1 MAASIPTLTRQ
12 NSLRLLPA
20 VIKLMGWR
28 FKQMWRFLLIT
39 WLGMLAMVVL
49 VCTGPLFALVATS
62 AYLPALLA
70 NAADG
75 PYITVETVSTHPT
88 QEQLQQIE
96 QQVNQSLR
104 QGSLAPYL
112 HNASQL
118 VVQTPPF
125 DMLANGKTSPAAFR
139 IDGYDSSQA
148 TQHAR
153 LLEGRLPQITGD
165 GTVEI
170 ALSQDAAANLGLHTG
185 STFQG
190 RYPIALGSQAWNF
203 RVVGII
209 APKVAQDP
217 FWAMGNPFSKATVFL
232 NSRYYIVTEGSPSYN
247 VIAANDAIK
256 PKIAVLQSTAPRDD
270 ATNQFVFFWRYPFD
284 LLHLNANDLS
294 DLSQQTSFLDGHL
307 AGVLQN
313 NIPDLTNI
321 NIFGTLFTTLNFSSG
336 RIALVQSELINL
348 LLITFALVLFLMGMM
363 SNILIERQ
371 AALIATI
378 RSRGATLRHVF
389 GTFAAQGLVL
399 GLAAL
404 LVGPLLALLLVRLVV
419 QMLLPTSEQSALT
432 AVMAHP
438 LQAILGVQWYAM
450 IAIALSLFFMQVAI
464 NRAAKMNIVSLRHE
478 SSRAQRLS
486 FWRRLNLD
494 LFFALLL
501 LAGYAAFVYF
511 WPNITTAGSQI
522 DPNIFVLLSDL
533 GVFVSPLLVAAVL
546 LLFLRFFPLIVRL
559 ATTLVARRRG
569 APAVLALAQMERNP
583 RPAARI
589 IVLLALAIASSSFL
603 FMLIATKDQR
613 VSDTASF
620 VAEQADFS
628 GSLPTSGVAQ
638 TLSQLKTYYS
648 KLPGVQS
655 ATIGYHDVIQLDTD
669 QSAAGQGSLTVNAV
683 DAETYA
689 QTVAWSSVYSSS
701 PLSAL
706 TGQLASHR
714 ADGAAH
720 NVVYALVDAAA
731 WQRFHLTQGE
741 QFSLPID
748 STGSLHANFIALKQI
763 NYVPGLHDSSVL
775 AWSGIG
781 LIVDYQNYT
790 TVKARAMG
798 VAALA
803 PNYLWLKTSDDAAA
817 LANIRS
823 ILPDANDRRA
833 IQTILQNNPDH
844 LGIIG
849 VLIIGIAA
857 ALVLALLG
865 TFIASWFNASNR
877 LTNFAVLRALGMR
890 PHQIAA
896 VLLWEQG
903 FSYLLALLLGAGLSA
918 MLSIFVAPTVSVLTI
933 QHGDIGNGGAP
944 NVPPIGITMP
954 YPQLSLVVGALVVIC
969 LAALLLMARLVS
981 RPSISQIIRLNED

>member
-1 MAASIPTLTRQ
+1 MAASIPALTRQ

-20 VIKLMGWR
+20 VVKLMGWR

-39 WLGMLAMVVL
+39 WLGLLAMVVL
-49 VCTGPLFALVATS
+49 VCTGPLFSLVATG

-112 HNASQL
+112 HSASQL
-118 VVQTPPF
+118 VVQTPAF

-148 TQHAR
+148 AQHTT
-153 LLEGRLPQITGD
+153 LVEGRLPQVTND

-170 ALSQDAAANLGLHTG
+170 ALSQDAAANLGLHAG

-190 RYPIALGSQAWNF
+190 RYPIALGSQVWNF

-209 APKVAQDP
+209 APRVAQDP

-232 NSRYYIVTEGSPSYN
+232 NSRYYRVVEGSSSYN
-247 VIAANDAIK
+247 VIAANEAIK

-270 ATNQFVFFWRYPFD
+270 GSNQFVLFWRYPFD
-284 LLHLNANDLS
+284 LAHLNANDLPG
-294 DLSQQTSFLDGHL
+294 LSQQTSFLDGHL
-307 AGVLQN
+307 EGVLQN
-313 NIPDLTNI
+313 NITDLTNI
-321 NIFGTLFTTLNFSSG
+321 NIFGTLFTALNFSTG
-336 RIALVQSELINL
+336 NIAVVQTELIVL
-348 LLITFALVLFLMGMM
+348 LLITFALVLFLVSMM
-363 SNILIERQ
+363 SDILIERQ
-371 AALIATI
+371 ATLIATI

-389 GTFAAQGLVL
+389 GTFATQGLVL

-404 LVGPLLALLLVRLVV
+404 LVGPLLALLLVQVIVRV
-419 QMLLPTSEQSALT
+419 LLPTGEQSALI
-432 AVMAHP
+432 AVTAHP
-438 LQAILGVQWYAM
+438 LQAILDTKWYA
-450 IAIALSLFFMQVAI
+450 ITGVAVSLFFMLVAI
-464 NRAAKMNIVSLRHE
+464 NRAAKMNIMSLRRE
-478 SSRAQRLS
+478 SARAQRRS

-494 LFFALLL
+494 LFFAVLL

-511 WPNITTAGSQI
+511 WPSITTAGSQI
-522 DPNIFVLLSDL
+522 DPSIFVLLSSL

-546 LLFLRFFPLIVRL
+546 LLFLRLFPLITRL
-559 ATTLVARRRG
+559 ATLLVTKRRG

-589 IVLLALAIASSSFL
+589 IVLLALALASSSFL
-603 FMLIATKDQR
+603 FMLIASKDQR
-613 VSDTASF
+613 VTDTASF

-628 GSLPTSGVAQ
+628 GSLPTSDAAQ
-638 TLSQLKTYYS
+638 TFSQLQTYYNGLS
-648 KLPGVQS
+648 GVQS
-655 ATIGYHDVIQLDTD
+655 ATLGYHDVIQLDTN
-669 QSAAGQGSLTVNAV
+669 QGAGGQGSLTINAV
-683 DAETYA
+683 DTETYA
-689 QTVAWSSVYSSS
+689 RTVAWSSVYSSA
-701 PLSAL
+701 PLSTL

-714 ADGAAH
+714 ADGIAH

-731 WQRFHLTQGE
+731 WQRFHLTPGA

-748 STGSLHANFIALKQI
+748 SSGSLHANFIALAQI

-775 AWSGIG
+775 AWSGVG
-781 LIVDYQNYT
+781 LIADYQNYT
-790 TVKARAMG
+790 TIKARAMG
-798 VAALA
+798 TATLA
-803 PNYLWLKTSDDAAA
+803 PNYFWLKTSDDASA
-817 LANIRS
+817 LAHIRS
-823 ILPDANDRRA
+823 ILPDANDRRN

-857 ALVLALLG
+857 ALVLALMG
-865 TFIASWFNASNR
+865 TLIASWFNASNR
-877 LTNFAVLRALGMR
+877 LTNFAVLRALGMGPR
-890 PHQIAA
+890 QIAA
-896 VLLWEQG
+896 VLAWEQG
-903 FSYLLALLLGAGLSA
+903 FIYLLALLLGIALSA
-918 MLSIFVAPTVSVLTI
+918 MLSIFVAPTVAVLTI

-944 NVPPIGITMP
+944 NVPPVGITLP
-954 YPQLSLVVGALVVIC
+954 YPQLLLILGALVVIC
-969 LAALLLMARLVS
+969 LAALLFMARIVS
-981 RPSISQIIRLNED
+981 RPAISQTMRLNED